1 MPANGLTTGIDSK
14 ITFSDAD
21 GVRQFAILES
31 FHSSENADAP
41 EKVAMDG
48 STRFPKFHKGWKGS
62 FTFQR
67 TSDVLDRYIALQESE
82 FYGGIDQLPGT
93 ITQTITNVDGSVS
106 QYSFSN
112 VVLILENAG
121 DYTGTDIVT
130 QTFSWMASRKQQL
143 A

>member
-1 MPANGLTTGIDSK
+1 MPVNGLTSGIDSK
-14 ITFSDAD
+14 ITFTDAD
-21 GVRQFAILES
+21 GVQKFAILES

-41 EKVAMDG
+41 EQVAMDG

-62 FTFQR
+62 FVFER
-67 TSDVLDRYIALQESE
+67 TSDVLDRYIALQESA
-82 FYGGIDQLPGT
+82 YYQGIDQKPGT

-121 DYTGTDIVT
+121 DYTGTDIVK